1 MTYYNYLKK
10 RFPFYIISSVI
21 LCVALF
27 SLITIHNYNAY
38 LIQTLS
44 DLNSV
49 RTGKSNV
56 RKQIDEII
64 TAKSYLK
71 RTFNI
76 DVTNVDPDTYVFN
89 TLDEIKSKLR
99 NAVIT
104 VSGFETAGGKKKLPV
119 SVVAHV
125 NSYKMILQHLKYLE
139 SFRIPDFSIKDIK
152 ISQEAEKVVLNVQGF
167 IIMPSLGSANMEGS
181 YG

>member
-10 RFPFYIISSVI
+10 RFPFYIISGVI

-27 SLITIHNYNAY
+27 SLITIHRYNAH
-38 LIQTLS
+38 LMQTLS
-44 DLNSV
+44 DMNNI
-49 RTGKSNV
+49 RTGKGNV
-56 RKQIDEII
+56 RKQINEIN
-64 TAKSYLK
+64 TSKTYLERK
-71 RTFNI
+71 FNI
-76 DVTNVDPDTYVFN
+76 DVANVDPDTYVFN
-89 TLDEIKSKLR
+89 TLDEIKSNLQ

-119 SVVAHV
+119 SIVAHV

-139 SFRIPDFSIKDIK
+139 SFRIPDFSIREFRIAQESGK
-152 ISQEAEKVVLNVQGF
+152 IVLSIQGF
-167 IIMPSLGSANMEGS
+167 IIMPSVGSPNMEGS

>member
-1 MTYYNYLKK
+1 MTYYNYLEK
-10 RFPFYIISSVI
+10 RFPFYIISGVI

-27 SLITIHNYNAY
+27 SLLTIHRYNAH
-38 LIQTLS
+38 LTRTLS

-49 RTGKSNV
+49 RTGKSHMT
-56 RKQIDEII
+56 KQIDEII
-64 TAKSYLK
+64 TAKTYLERK
-71 RTFNI
+71 FHI

-89 TLDEIKSKLR
+89 TLDEIKSNLQ

-104 VSGFETAGGKKKLPV
+104 VSGFETAGGKRKLPV
-119 SVVAHV
+119 SIVARV

-139 SFRIPDFSIKDIK
+139 SFKIPDFSIREIK
-152 ISQEAEKVVLNVQGF
+152 VSQEAGRVVLNIQGF
-167 IIMPSLGSANMEGS
+167 IIMPASGSANMEGS

>member
-1 MTYYNYLKK
+1 MTYYNYLKRK
-10 RFPFYIISSVI
+10 FPFYIISGVI

-27 SLITIHNYNAY
+27 SLITIHNYNVY

-64 TAKSYLK
+64 TAKTYLERK
-71 RTFNI
+71 FNI

-89 TLDEIKSKLR
+89 TLDEIKSNLR

-104 VSGFETAGGKKKLPV
+104 VSGFKTAGGKRKLPV
-119 SVVAHV
+119 SIVARV
-125 NSYKMILQHLKYLE
+125 NSYKMILQHLKYIE
-139 SFRIPDFSIKDIK
+139 SFRIPDFSIREIK
-152 ISQEAEKVVLNVQGF
+152 ISEESGRVVLNIQGF
-167 IIMPSLGSANMEGS
+167 IIMPASGSANMEGS